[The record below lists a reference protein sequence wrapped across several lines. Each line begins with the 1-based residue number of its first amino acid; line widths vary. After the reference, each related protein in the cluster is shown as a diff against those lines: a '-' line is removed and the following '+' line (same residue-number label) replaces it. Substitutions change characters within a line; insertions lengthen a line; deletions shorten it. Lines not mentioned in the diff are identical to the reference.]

1 MIESIKERDER
12 ILDLVAK
19 VHTKADI
26 AEFTGLSESIVKR
39 TMAKHKDRVA
49 FLRKQ
54 IHDKKKISDEELGEK
69 VRRLKMMGMTNAEAA
84 KEVGKSPRWCEQ
96 FSIRVQ
102 EYQSGAS
109 EEEIRERYLAARRV
123 SSKYS
128 KEKTMKKYDGLS
140 EEEREDI
147 MKQHYHKTQKVSC
160 DEKRKL
166 IRQTNKLLGQDA
178 KWKEIEKQTG
188 RSRGFLYK
196 LIKEEQERLKAK
208 DKSTKAAKAGRAG
221 AEARWSKG
229 KTDEDR
235 ERRKIERRE
244 LRKKK
249 PKEVEAIT
257 IVEKERPKRAIGYA
271 RVSTAEQ
278 ALGES
283 IDTQEDRIIA
293 YCRAKGWEHVKTSSD
308 PGNTGKNMR
317 RPGLQE
323 SLRMIREGDIDV
335 LIVFKV
341 DRIARN
347 TRDGL
352 NFIFGPLKEN
362 GCDFAAIL
370 EAFDTT
376 TPPGRAML
384 GILLVFAELESDTTG
399 VRVSETK
406 KFQKERGEWVGRDVL
421 GFKRI
426 ENRLVKVPEQQE
438 KGLEIF
444 RLYKRGEAF
453 RAIERMT
460 GVPRPTIKRIVRG
473 FKDWKEYCEH
483 YGQWAESCK
492 RPRTGAEN
500 Q

>member
-1 MIESIKERDER
+1 MLESIKERDER

-19 VHTKADI
+19 GHTKADI

-39 TMAKHKDRVA
+39 TMAKHKYRVA

-69 VRRLKMMGMTNAEAA
+69 VRRLKMMGMTNAKAA
-84 KEVGKSPRWCEQ
+84 KEVGKSPRWCQ
-96 FSIRVQ
+96 KFAIR
-102 EYQSGAS
+102 EYEHQSGAS

-128 KEKTMKKYDGLS
+128 KEKTMKKYNGLS
-140 EEEREDI
+140 EEERDDI
-147 MKQHYHKTQKVSC
+147 RKHHYHKTQKVSYE
-160 DEKRKL
+160 EKCKL
-166 IRQTNKLLGQDA
+166 IRQTNKLLGQGA
-178 KWKEIEKQTG
+178 KWKEIEKFTG

-196 LIKEEQERLKAK
+196 LIKEEEKRLKAE
-208 DKSTKAAKAGRAG
+208 DKSTMAAKAGRAG

-229 KTDEDR
+229 KTEEDR

-249 PKEVEAIT
+249 PKEVEAVA
-257 IVEKERPKRAIGYA
+257 IVEEERPKRVVGYA

-278 ALGES
+278 AAGES
-283 IDTQEDRIIA
+283 IDTQEDRIRA

-323 SLRMIREGDIDV
+323 ALRMIREGGIDV

-352 NFIFGPLKEN
+352 NFIFGPLKDN

-370 EAFDTT
+370 ESFDTT

-426 ENRLVKVPEQQE
+426 ENRLVEVPEEQE
-438 KGLEIF
+438 KGPEIF
-444 RLYKRGEAF
+444 RMWKRGEAL
-453 RAIERMT
+453 RAISRVT
-460 GVPRPTIKRIVRG
+460 GVPRPTIKRIVTQ
-473 FKDWKEYCEH
+473 FSSWKEYCEY
-483 YGQWAESCK
+483 YGQWTESCK
-492 RPRTGAEN
+492 RPTIKAEK
-500 Q
+500 

>member
-1 MIESIKERDER
+1 MLESIKERDER

-19 VHTKADI
+19 GHTKADI

-249 PKEVEAIT
+249 PKEVEAIAV
-257 IVEKERPKRAIGYA
+257 VEEERPKRVIGYA
-271 RVSTAEQ
+271 RVSTQEQ
-278 ALGES
+278 ATGES
-283 IDTQEDRIIA
+283 IDTQEDSIPA
-293 YCRAKGWEHVKTSSD
+293 YCKAKGWELVKIFKD
-308 PGNTGKNMR
+308 PGSTGTNIR
-317 RPGLQE
+317 RPGLQGA
-323 SLRMIREGDIDV
+323 LRMIREDDIDV
-335 LIVFKV
+335 LVVFKV
-341 DRIARN
+341 DRFARSSK
-347 TRDGL
+347 DGL
-352 NFIFGPLKEN
+352 NLIFGPLKEN
-362 GCDFAAIL
+362 RCDFAAIM
-370 EAFDTT
+370 EAFDTS
-376 TPPGRAML
+376 TPAGEAML
-384 GILLVFAELESDTTG
+384 GILLVFAQLESRTTG

-406 KFQKERGEWVGRDVL
+406 KFQKKRGEWIGRDVL

-438 KGLEIF
+438 KGPELF

-453 RAIERMT
+453 RAIERIT

-473 FKDWKEYCEH
+473 FKSWKEYCEY

-492 RPRTGAEN
+492 RPILKEKK
-500 Q
+500 